1 MTKLS
6 PSLLANGFPFEFGIR
21 AALALA
27 FAVYAGTCFKE
38 AFVQFGTVDFSPPD
52 AAFFTGDLAVISIGL
67 FSLMIAFLYALRL
80 RPVRR
85 ASGALPRAA
94 AFLGGFSM
102 FGVLLLDRRTDLP
115 IVAQM
120 SASLLILA
128 GNGFALYILSHLGRS
143 FSILPESRELV
154 TTGPYRFVRHPLYLA
169 EAIAMTGVL
178 IEFLSPVAV
187 LLFLTHCAFQI
198 VRIHYEED
206 ILRQT
211 FPHYEIYAART
222 CRYIPLVY

>member
-1 MTKLS
+1 MTKPS
-6 PSLLANGFPFEFGIR
+6 PSLLADGPPFEFGIR
-21 AALALA
+21 VALALA

-38 AFVQFGTVDFSPPD
+38 AFVQFRTVDFSPLN
-52 AAFFTGDLAVISIGL
+52 AALFTGAMSVISIGL

-94 AFLGGFSM
+94 AFLGAFSM

-115 IVAQM
+115 LVAQI

-128 GNGFALYILSHLGRS
+128 GNGFALYILPHLGRS

-154 TTGPYRFVRHPLYLA
+154 TTGPYRLVRHPLYLA
-169 EAIAMTGVL
+169 EAIAMVGVL
-178 IEFLSPVAV
+178 IDFISPMAV
-187 LLFLTHCAFQI
+187 LLFIAHCVFQL
-198 VRIHYEED
+198 VRIHYEENV
-206 ILRQT
+206 LRQT